1 MKTGINT
8 NKVVLII
15 NKKNKFSHYKK
26 SLIMGDKLFLKDIKI
41 LIDNSL
47 NNKIKEYE
55 EIIIK
60 KYNFK
65 ETYTLKNPILCR
77 HILIKSIEEINK
89 KTEKR

>member
-1 MKTGINT
+1 
-8 NKVVLII
+8 
-15 NKKNKFSHYKK
+15 
-26 SLIMGDKLFLKDIKI
+26 MGDKLFLKDIKI
-41 LIDNSL
+41 LIDNST

-65 ETYTLKNPILCR
+65 ETYTLENPILCR

>member
-15 NKKNKFSHYKK
+15 DKKNKFSNYKK
-26 SLIMGDKLFLKDIKI
+26 LLIMGDKLFLKDIKI

-65 ETYTLKNPILCR
+65 ETYTLK
-77 HILIKSIEEINK
+77 KSNIMQAHFN
-89 KTEKR
+89 